1 MTKKTDRADLV
12 FAAMF
17 AGALIIL
24 WIAGMAI
31 N

>member
-17 AGALIIL
+17 TAALIAV
-24 WIAGMAI
+24 WIIGLSI